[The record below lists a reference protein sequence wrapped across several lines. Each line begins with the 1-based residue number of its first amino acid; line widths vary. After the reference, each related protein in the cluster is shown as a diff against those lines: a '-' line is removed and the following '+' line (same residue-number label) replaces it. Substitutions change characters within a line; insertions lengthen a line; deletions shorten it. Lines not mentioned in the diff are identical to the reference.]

1 MDSALIDFLKKDYPA
16 HFGLNWNDSTM
27 EIRKEE
33 RPKGRFEIRDGQPQ
47 IVQYTGHGVSVIN
60 NNSDMAV
67 EIVDFEHYINIF
79 RNTAAGMWQKCDFI
93 INPIAG
99 YDFIV
104 FNELTE
110 SEKQYV
116 MPFTSPATGE
126 VKGGK
131 LAYAKKQLEISI
143 EKFYSVNNF
152 LDTYKNKVALFSCRL
167 TDGKPGRNMTRS
179 VSAFRKPLKIFSNI
193 RAHEPLA
200 HSFVFEQRIYD
211 KEYKLIGRAT
221 GDRP

>member
-1 MDSALIDFLKKDYPA
+1 MDSALIDFLKKDYPS
-16 HFGLNWNDSTM
+16 HFGLKWDDNTM
-27 EIRKEE
+27 KIRKEE
-33 RPKGRFEIRDGQPQ
+33 RPKGKFEIRDGQPE
-47 IVQYTGHGVSVIN
+47 IVQYTGHGVSVIH
-60 NNSDMAV
+60 NNSDVSV
-67 EIVDFEHYINIF
+67 EIIDFEHYINIF
-79 RNTAAGMWQKCDFI
+79 RNTAAGMGQKCDFI

-126 VKGGK
+126 AKEGK

-143 EKFYSVNNF
+143 EKFYSVNDF
-152 LDTYKNKVALFSCRL
+152 LDTYEKKVALFSCRL
-167 TDGKPGRNMTRS
+167 TDGKAGSYMTRS
-179 VSAFRKPLKIFSNI
+179 IGAFRKPQKIFSNI

-200 HSFVFEQRIYD
+200 HGFVFEQRIYNN
-211 KEYKLIGRAT
+211 EYKVC
-221 GDRP
+221 